1 MLNINSSFMVKSELN
16 FNVTNFKYMYKFPR
30 NFYSNPVSY
39 SIWSCHAFILSIWNA
54 LSSKETTW
62 RNSCYQKHC
71 QGCEKIQTAV
81 KDFKP
86 FHIKNLKG
94 RVPESSLFKI
104 EQVYPSQQQTDKF
117 FHKNWFLKPS
127 SQPYNLLVKLS
138 HTKFFSQNNQDEWV
152 DQFLKQ
158 KTNGI
163 FLKVGAVD
171 GYHYQ
176 ILYFSNE
183 NETGQDCW

>member
-16 FNVTNFKYMYKFPR
+16 FNVTNFKYTYKFPR

-71 QGCEKIQTAV
+71 QGCEKIQTV
-81 KDFKP
+81 VRDFKP
-86 FHIKNLKG
+86 FQIKNLKR

-104 EQVYPSQQQTDKF
+104 EQAYLSQQQTDKF

-152 DQFLKQ
+152 DLFLKQ

-163 FLKVGAVD
+163 FLEVGAVD

>member
-16 FNVTNFKYMYKFPR
+16 FNVTNFKYTYKFPR

-71 QGCEKIQTAV
+71 RGCEKIQTAV

-86 FHIKNLKG
+86 FHIKNLKR

-104 EQVYPSQQQTDKF
+104 EQAYLSQQQTDKF

-152 DQFLKQ
+152 DLFLKQ

-163 FLKVGAVD
+163 FLEVGAVD